1 MIVGITLIVIE
12 LFAAGLSGGGVN
24 PARSLCAAIV
34 RQEFQHYEW
43 IYFVGYLIKSYLT
56 ANTRPFLGSVF
67 AALVYSLVQFVE
79 YDSERVKVEKE
90 WNKRN
95 SSQMSSTASDVVTDN
110 SFTTASKSHSSRDIG
125 GLNTEGLRSQ
135 RKEYTITRV

>member
-12 LFAAGLSGGGVN
+12 LFAAGLSGGGEN

-43 IYFVGYLIKSYLT
+43 IYFIGYLIKSYLT

-110 SFTTASKSHSSRDIG
+110 SFTTASKSH
-125 GLNTEGLRSQ
+125 
-135 RKEYTITRV
+135 